1 MNVGVS
7 LEGKS
12 MPNKD
17 RQKRSV
23 RKARAAERKEL
34 EARRAASAPADV
46 KKKGVLAAKDDTKK
60 PAKAAAKKNS
70 GPFKGIREWF
80 AGVRGEMKNSGPFK
94 GIREWFAGVRGEM
107 KRVTWPSKDELKN
120 YSVAVVAMLIVFG
133 VAVAL
138 VDTGVVS
145 ALVGF
150 SGLRG

>member
-1 MNVGVS
+1 
-7 LEGKS
+7 

-80 AGVRGEMKNSGPFK
+80 AGVRGEMK
-94 GIREWFAGVRGEM
+94 
-107 KRVTWPSKDELKN
+107 RVTWPSKDELKN

>member
-1 MNVGVS
+1 
-7 LEGKS
+7 

-80 AGVRGEMKNSGPFK
+80 AGVRGEMK
-94 GIREWFAGVRGEM
+94 
-107 KRVTWPSKDELKN
+107 RVTWPSKDELKN
-120 YSVAVVAMLIVFG
+120 YSIAVVAMLIVFG

-150 SGLRG
+150 SGLRS

>member
-1 MNVGVS
+1 MYGVS

-80 AGVRGEMKNSGPFK
+80 AGVRGEMK
-94 GIREWFAGVRGEM
+94 
-107 KRVTWPSKDELKN
+107 RVTWPSKDELKN

>member
-1 MNVGVS
+1 
-7 LEGKS
+7 

-60 PAKAAAKKNS
+60 PATAAAKKT
-70 GPFKGIREWF
+70 
-80 AGVRGEMKNSGPFK
+80 SGPFK

>member
-1 MNVGVS
+1 
-7 LEGKS
+7 

-23 RKARAAERKEL
+23 RKARAAERQEL

-60 PAKAAAKKNS
+60 PAKAAAK
-70 GPFKGIREWF
+70 
-80 AGVRGEMKNSGPFK
+80 KNSGPFK

>member
-1 MNVGVS
+1 
-7 LEGKS
+7 

-70 GPFKGIREWF
+70 GPFKD
-80 AGVRGEMKNSGPFK
+80 
-94 GIREWFAGVRGEM
+94 IREWFAGVRGEM

>member
-1 MNVGVS
+1 
-7 LEGKS
+7 

-23 RKARAAERKEL
+23 RKARDAERKEL

-60 PAKAAAKKNS
+60 PAKAAAK
-70 GPFKGIREWF
+70 
-80 AGVRGEMKNSGPFK
+80 KNSGPFK

>member
-80 AGVRGEMKNSGPFK
+80 AGVRGEMK
-94 GIREWFAGVRGEM
+94 
-107 KRVTWPSKDELKN
+107 RVTWPSKDELKN

-133 VAVAL
+133 VTVAL

>member
-80 AGVRGEMKNSGPFK
+80 AGVRGEMK
-94 GIREWFAGVRGEM
+94 
-107 KRVTWPSKDELKN
+107 RVTWPSKDELKN